1 MDDKLIEEMA
11 RALHAHEWSG
21 LRDPANFETDRD
33 YWIEAAQACA
43 SILKKR
49 IEGLED
55 ALKPFA
61 READD
66 WDDKMDCEDI
76 PAEATD
82 IKISDL
88 RKARAALSPVGVT
101 HDL

>member
-11 RALHAHEWSG
+11 RAIG
-21 LRDPANFETDRD
+21 LLRHGITTPGSLDR
-33 YWIEAAQACA
+33 ELAQACA
-43 SILKKR
+43 FILKNR

-61 READD
+61 VLEVPSNPEGNAGFYSLRFG
-66 WDDKMDCEDI
+66 
-76 PAEATD
+76 
-82 IKISDL
+82 DL